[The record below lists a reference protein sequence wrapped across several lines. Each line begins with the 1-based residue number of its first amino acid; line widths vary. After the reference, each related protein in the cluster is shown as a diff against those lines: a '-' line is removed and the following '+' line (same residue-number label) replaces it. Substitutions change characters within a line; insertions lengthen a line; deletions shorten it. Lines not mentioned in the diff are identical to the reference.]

1 MKSIFMPSTVQ
12 LSDETKKQLSQEVK
26 ETIAKELVEKDEVFT
41 ASQMW
46 NRQRQARS
54 ASDMVRK
61 WNLN

>member
-1 MKSIFMPSTVQ
+1 MKSIVMPETVQ
-12 LSDETKKQLSQEVK
+12 LTEEIKNQLTQEVK
-26 ETIAKELVEKDEVFT
+26 ETVAIEAIDKTETFT

-46 NRQRQARS
+46 NYHRQKRS